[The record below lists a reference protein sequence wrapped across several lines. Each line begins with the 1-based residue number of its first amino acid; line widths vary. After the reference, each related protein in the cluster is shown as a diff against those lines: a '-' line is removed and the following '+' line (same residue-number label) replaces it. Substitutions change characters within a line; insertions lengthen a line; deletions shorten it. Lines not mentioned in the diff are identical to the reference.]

1 MGKGA
6 IDVWTILHTIL
17 MVLLWILAGLA
28 GLLTLILLLLCISVG
43 IRTTNRP
50 GSMSAW
56 LKIGWIS
63 IKLTPRKPLT
73 EKQKA
78 KKEAKKKRK
87 AEKKALKKA
96 KKQERKAKKAEKQ
109 ARKDKQSKKG
119 RQPSGKPPKTSD
131 TYAIIRSILAALG
144 DYDDEYLKLICI
156 RRLELDVTV
165 GELKHEADLVKDLI

>member
-87 AEKKALKKA
+87 AEKKALKRRRNRNEKP
-96 KKQERKAKKAEKQ
+96 KKQKSRPEKTNKAKKADSPP
-109 ARKDKQSKKG
+109 ASRRKHRIPMQSSAQFW
-119 RQPSGKPPKTSD
+119 RRSATMTMNTS
-131 TYAIIRSILAALG
+131 S
-144 DYDDEYLKLICI
+144 
-156 RRLELDVTV
+156 
-165 GELKHEADLVKDLI
+165 